1 MKKRQKML
9 AVLLASTTLA
19 ATLVGCGGQAA
30 DSQGSSDGGQ
40 ETAASTESEATEKQ
54 EQEQASSGDVQ
65 VLNFYAWTSPE
76 NMVPLTEAFN
86 QDYAGKYEMVYQ
98 KLADAATMTINT
110 ALGSGEP
117 IDVMTQAS
125 AMDLRVRADDGVYLG
140 LKQFFDKEG
149 WTYEE
154 KIGSAMEETMN
165 IEGDYYAIPYCNNIN
180 MVWFNKKMFDEAGME
195 YPQSGWTWDDFR
207 ETAIAMTH
215 GEGGDKVYGAMLD
228 YADGDGD
235 NYWDLIARQKLGA
248 FTYYNDDF
256 TATRFDAPEFKESLD
271 YFYNLAM
278 VDKCIVPVDE
288 YTALQY
294 HKDPTGMAGLY
305 NGKYAMWIAPVYG
318 CLYLNESYGEVPE
331 GTDIGVVDMPTV
343 DGGATVT
350 TCYTSTASIP
360 ATCKDPDA
368 AWEALKYICIEHAEL
383 FAGPKAMHPGYE
395 FQSDEERDAF
405 NHIIF
410 DGKPGLD
417 VDMAMEVMALD
428 RTLVSKDTTVRK
440 GQVGINEA
448 IKNNMT
454 LVFSGEMS
462 VDEAL
467 ANLKEQG
474 DAAIAADQ

>member
-1 MKKRQKML
+1 MKKVQKTL
-9 AVLLASTTLA
+9 AVLLVSAMGVASLY
-19 ATLVGCGGQAA
+19 GCGGQAA
-30 DSQGSSDGGQ
+30 DSQGSSSSGQ
-40 ETAASTESEATEKQ
+40 EEATTTQAE
-54 EQEQASSGDVQ
+54 EAAGTEEQAYSGGAQ
-65 VLNFYAWTSPE
+65 QLNFYAWTSPE
-76 NMVPLTEAFN
+76 NMVPLVEAFN
-86 QDYAGKYEMVYQ
+86 KDYEGTYELTYQ

-110 ALGSGEP
+110 ALGSGES

-125 AMDLRVRADDGVYLG
+125 AMDLRVRADDGVYMG

-149 WTYEE
+149 WTYEDVM
-154 KIGSAMEETMN
+154 GSAMEETMN

-180 MVWFNKKMFDEAGME
+180 MVWFNKKMFDEAGLE
-195 YPQSGWTWDDFR
+195 YPQAGWTWDDFR
-207 ETAIAMTH
+207 ETAIALTH
-215 GEGGDKVYGAMLD
+215 GEGGDKVYGAMMD

-256 TATRFDAPEFKESLD
+256 TATRFDAPEFKESLE

-278 VDKCIVPVDE
+278 VDKCVVPVDE
-288 YTALQY
+288 YMALQY
-294 HKDPTGMAGLY
+294 YRDPTGMAGLY

-318 CLYLNESYGEVPE
+318 CLYLNESYGEIPE

-343 DGGATVT
+343 DGGATIT

-360 ATCKDPDA
+360 ASCKNPDA
-368 AWEALKYICIEHAEL
+368 AWDVLKYICIDRADL

-417 VDMAMEVMALD
+417 VDMAMEVMAMD
-428 RTLVSKDTTVRK
+428 RTLVSKDNTVRQ

-448 IKNNMT
+448 IKNNLT
-454 LVFSGEMS
+454 LVFTGEMS

-474 DAAIAADQ
+474 DAAIKADQ